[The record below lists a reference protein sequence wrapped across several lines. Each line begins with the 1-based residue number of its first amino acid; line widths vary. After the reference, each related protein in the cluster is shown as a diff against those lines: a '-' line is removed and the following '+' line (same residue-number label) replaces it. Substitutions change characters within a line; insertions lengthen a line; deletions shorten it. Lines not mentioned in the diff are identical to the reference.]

1 MVLTV
6 GMACPGYQWDTAHP
20 IAVERPIVRDPASYL
35 GSDAVAIARDFN
47 APRSPA
53 RAVRA
58 PRKAAPP
65 AEAPVRVGVIGC
77 GYWGPQLIRN
87 FSELTEADLVAVADS
102 RPARLEYVHNRYDRV
117 LALADHTQLLASNVE
132 AVVVAT
138 PIRSHHELTRAALL
152 AGKHVLVEK
161 PLAASVEEAVDLV
174 SLAEERGL
182 TLMVGHT
189 FLYNPAV
196 AELRRMVRSGELG
209 RIFYIDAARLNLGL
223 FNPSVNVVWDLA
235 PHDISILID
244 ILGHAP
250 VSVSARGSCC
260 VQAGVH
266 DVAYLSLTFPNG
278 VGAQIHVSWLDP
290 AKVRRITIVGDAK
303 MVVYNDV
310 SLGEKIR
317 VYDKGVTTPVTDSF
331 GEFQLSY
338 RYGAITIP
346 YIEWQE
352 PLRLECADF
361 LRSVRGGEPP
371 VTDGYQG
378 LVVVAVLEAAVESLR
393 SGGREVAVEI
403 PPRPAVQNARLRL
416 EEPADGS
423 EVLLRQLAESA

>member
-1 MVLTV
+1 M
-6 GMACPGYQWDTAHP
+6 
-20 IAVERPIVRDPASYL
+20 
-35 GSDAVAIARDFN
+35 AIARGLPARRAATARRA
-47 APRSPA
+47 APRSGA
-53 RAVRA
+53 D
-58 PRKAAPP
+58 
-65 AEAPVRVGVIGC
+65 AESPVKIGVIGC

-87 FSELTEADLVAVADS
+87 FSELSEAQLVGVADR
-102 RPARLEYVHNRYDRV
+102 RPARLDYVRSRYDRV
-117 LALADHTQLLASNVE
+117 LAVPDHETLLASDID

-138 PIRSHHELTRAALL
+138 PIHTHYALAKEAIL

-161 PLAASVEEAVDLV
+161 PLAASVEEALDLV
-174 SLAEERGL
+174 SLAAERGL

-196 AELRRMVRSGELG
+196 TELRRMVRSRELG
-209 RIFYIDAARLNLGL
+209 RVFYVDAARLNLGL
-223 FNPSVNVVWDLA
+223 FHPLVNVMWDLA
-235 PHDISILID
+235 PHDISILTD
-244 ILGHAP
+244 VLGEAP
-250 VSVSARGSCC
+250 VAVSARGSCC
-260 VQAGVH
+260 VRPGVH
-266 DVAYLSLTFPNG
+266 DVAYLSLTFPSG

-290 AKVRRITIVGDAK
+290 AKVRRITVVGDEK

-361 LRSVRGGEPP
+361 LASISSGQRP
-371 VTDGYQG
+371 VADGHEG
-378 LVVVAVLEAAVESLR
+378 LVVVAVLESAERSLR
-393 SGGREVAVEI
+393 NGGREEPVEI
-403 PPRPAVQNARLRL
+403 PEDPTAQTLRLRIDRHVAGEDL
-416 EEPADGS
+416 NPEEPLVA
-423 EVLLRQLAESA
+423 SA